1 MAAPRTLR
9 GLHDPHLTEI
19 ASAPKLRERLAL
31 MGSETGRA
39 LVQHYPR
46 RYHDRTQQ
54 AEIVELSVGQEATV
68 LAEVRRIRSRYT
80 RNRRAIVD
88 AVVYDGTDLLNIV
101 FFNQPWRERQ

>member
-1 MAAPRTLR
+1 MAAPLTLR
-9 GLHDPHLTEI
+9 ELRDAPLTEI
-19 ASAPKLRERLAL
+19 GIAPKLRERLAL
-31 MGSETGRA
+31 LGIETVLD

-54 AEIVELSVGQEATV
+54 AEIAELSVGQEATV

-88 AVVYDGTDLLNIV
+88 AVVYDGTDLLN
-101 FFNQPWRERQ
+101 